1 MYETVAAIVTLLNLA
16 LISSLPTSQTG
27 RITLRESLPLS
38 ATRHFVEEMPAVV
51 ATVKK
56 GLIGSSL
63 ENAVTLVLNADYKPI
78 SYVWFALKRTLFTI
92 S

>member
-1 MYETVAAIVTLLNLA
+1 MHVAVVVVVFLLNLE
-16 LISSLPTSQTG
+16 LICSLPTSRSKSFTSRKVQF
-27 RITLRESLPLS
+27 TL
-38 ATRHFVEEMPAVV
+38 ATRHFVEEMPTVV

-78 SYVWFALKRTLFTI
+78 SYV
-92 S
+92 